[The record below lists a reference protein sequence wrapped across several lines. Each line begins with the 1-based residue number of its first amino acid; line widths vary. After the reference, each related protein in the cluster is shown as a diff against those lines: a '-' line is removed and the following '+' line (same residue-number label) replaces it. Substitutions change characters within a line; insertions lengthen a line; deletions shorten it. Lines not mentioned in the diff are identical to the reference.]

1 MVSATPTSTVSNS
14 PAASLPQV
22 KSAPVLRGGPV
33 ARAVWLV
40 CGLLLCA
47 IGILCFLEAR
57 LGLPPWDVLHQGIA
71 RHTPLSFGAANE
83 VVGLVVLATAW
94 TLGARV
100 WIGTISN
107 AVLIGLFIIL
117 LQPLHAVQALSE
129 WPLVPRIG
137 LIVVGLMCFGV
148 GTAFYIGAN
157 LGAGPRD
164 SLMLVGSRRTGIR
177 IGAMRAMLEISVL
190 LVGYLLGGT
199 VGLGTLAFAALIG
212 PSVEASFW
220 LVTRIRLT

>member
-1 MVSATPTSTVSNS
+1 
-14 PAASLPQV
+14 
-22 KSAPVLRGGPV
+22 LRGGPV

-40 CGLLLCA
+40 SGLFLCA
-47 IGILCFLEAR
+47 VGILCFLEAR

-83 VVGLVVLATAW
+83 VVGLIVLTIAW

-117 LQPLHAVQALSE
+117 LQPLHVVQELSE

-137 LIVVGLMCFGV
+137 LLGVGLMCFGV

-164 SLMLVGSRRTGIR
+164 SLMLVGSRRTDIR
-177 IGAMRAMLEISVL
+177 VGAVRALLEISVL
-190 LVGYLLGGT
+190 LVGFLLGGT
-199 VGLGTLAFAALIG
+199 VGVGTLAFAALIG

-220 LVTRIRLT
+220 LVTRARLT

>member
-1 MVSATPTSTVSNS
+1 
-14 PAASLPQV
+14 V

-40 CGLLLCA
+40 SGLFLCSV
-47 IGILCFLEAR
+47 GILCFLEAR
-57 LGLPPWDVLHQGIA
+57 LGLGPWDVLHQGVA

-83 VVGLVVLATAW
+83 VVGLIVVVLAWA
-94 TLGARV
+94 LGARV

-107 AVLIGLFIIL
+107 AILVGLFIIL
-117 LQPLHAVQALSE
+117 LQPLHAVQAAAA
-129 WPLVPRIG
+129 WPLGPRIG
-137 LIVVGLMCFGV
+137 LIFVGLVCFGV

-164 SLMLVGSRRTGIR
+164 SLMLVGSRHTGIR
-177 IGAMRAMLEISVL
+177 IGAMRAMIEIFVL
-190 LVGYLLGGT
+190 LVGFLLGGK
-199 VGLGTLAFAALIG
+199 VGLGTLAFAVLIG

-220 LVTRIRLT
+220 LVHRIHLT

>member
-1 MVSATPTSTVSNS
+1 M
-14 PAASLPQV
+14 

-40 CGLLLCA
+40 TGLFLCA
-47 IGILCFLEAR
+47 VGILCFLEAR

-71 RHTPLSFGAANE
+71 RHTPLSFGAANQA
-83 VVGLVVLATAW
+83 VGIVVLALAW
-94 TLGARV
+94 ALGARI
-100 WIGTISN
+100 WIGTVSN

-117 LQPLHAVQALSE
+117 LQPLHFVQSLAG
-129 WPLVPRIG
+129 WPLGPRIA
-137 LIVVGLMCFGV
+137 LIGVGLLCFGV

-164 SLMLVGSRRTGIR
+164 SLMLVGSRRTGVR
-177 IGAMRAMLEISVL
+177 IGAMRAMIEISVL
-190 LVGYLLGGT
+190 LFGFLLGGK
-199 VGLGTLAFAALIG
+199 VGVGTLAFAALIG

-220 LVTRIRLT
+220 LVTRIRLV

>member
-1 MVSATPTSTVSNS
+1 
-14 PAASLPQV
+14 V

-40 CGLLLCA
+40 SGLFLCA
-47 IGILCFLEAR
+47 VGILCFLEAG

-71 RHTPLSFGAANE
+71 EKTPLSFGAANQ
-83 VVGLVVLATAW
+83 VIGVIVLVVAW
-94 TLGARV
+94 SLGARI
-100 WIGTISN
+100 WIGTVSN

-117 LQPLHAVQALSE
+117 LQPLHAVESLSDWALG
-129 WPLVPRIG
+129 PRIALVLAG
-137 LIVVGLMCFGV
+137 LACFGV
-148 GTAFYIGAN
+148 GTALYIGAS

-164 SLMLVGSRRTGIR
+164 SLMLVGSLRTGIR

-190 LVGYLLGGT
+190 LVGFLLGGT

-212 PSVEASFW
+212 PFVEGSFW
-220 LVTRIRLT
+220 LVTRFRLT

>member
-1 MVSATPTSTVSNS
+1 
-14 PAASLPQV
+14 V

-40 CGLLLCA
+40 SGLFLCA

-83 VVGLVVLATAW
+83 VVGLIVLTIAW
-94 TLGARV
+94 ALGARV

-117 LQPLHAVQALSE
+117 LQPLHAVQELSE

-137 LIVVGLMCFGV
+137 LLVVGLMCFGV

-177 IGAMRAMLEISVL
+177 IGAVRAMLEISVL
-190 LVGYLLGGT
+190 LVGFLLGGT
-199 VGLGTLAFAALIG
+199 VGVGTLAFAALIG

-220 LVTRIRLT
+220 LVSRARLT